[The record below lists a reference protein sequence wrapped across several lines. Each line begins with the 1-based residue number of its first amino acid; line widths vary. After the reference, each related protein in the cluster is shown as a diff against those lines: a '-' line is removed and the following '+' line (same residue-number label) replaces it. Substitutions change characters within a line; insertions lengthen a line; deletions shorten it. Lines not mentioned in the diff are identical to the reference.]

1 MIGLDLGIKSMVI
14 TSDGHTYGNPKFFAK
29 DEKKLARAQ
38 RQHAKKKK
46 GSKNREKARRKVA
59 RLHARIQDR
68 RRDYQHKLSTHII
81 RENQAVCQEAPMSD
95 SISHLNIPGEKS
107 RELMAR
113 RQQFVARG
121 LSNTMSVFA
130 AKAEGAI
137 IEDVDG
143 NRFIDFAGGIGT
155 MNIGH
160 SRPEV
165 IRAIVEQAEKFTHT
179 CFSVMMYEPY
189 VILAERLVKLTP
201 GDFPKKAIFFNS
213 GAEAVEN
220 AVKIA
225 RYATGRPAIIVF
237 EHGFHGRTLMTMTMT
252 AKVRPYKYRFGP
264 YAPEVYRAPFPY
276 PYRMDMTPEQSS
288 QFCIKELERMLL
300 DEIAPDQVAAMIIE
314 PVQGEGGFI
323 IAPPGFLSA
332 LKALCEK
339 HDILFIADEIQ
350 TGFCRTGKMFA
361 VEHEGV
367 VPDLMIIAKSMGAGM
382 PISGVIGR
390 SDIMDAPPPGTL
402 GGTYSGNP
410 VACAAALA
418 VLDLYEQE
426 DLATRSQQIGQAV
439 METFTRLQQRFAFI
453 GDVRGLGGM
462 VAMELVKD
470 RTTKEPDAQLT
481 GAILTAAHERG
492 LVLIRAGMYDNVI
505 RVLVPL
511 CVTDEQLQQ
520 ALAILE
526 DAVASAATPA
536 PTSAS

>member
-1 MIGLDLGIKSMVI
+1 
-14 TSDGHTYGNPKFFAK
+14 
-29 DEKKLARAQ
+29 
-38 RQHAKKKK
+38 
-46 GSKNREKARRKVA
+46 
-59 RLHARIQDR
+59 
-68 RRDYQHKLSTHII
+68 
-81 RENQAVCQEAPMSD
+81 MSD
-95 SISHLNIPGEKS
+95 DVPQLNIPGEKS
-107 RELMAR
+107 RALLAR
-113 RQQFVARG
+113 RQEFVARG
-121 LSNTMSVFA
+121 VSATTNVFA
-130 AKAEGAI
+130 AKADGAI

-165 IRAIVEQAEKFTHT
+165 TRAIIEQAEKFTHT

-189 VILAERLVKLTP
+189 VALAERLTKLTP
-201 GDFPKKAIFFNS
+201 GDFPKKALFLNS

-237 EHGFHGRTLMTMTMT
+237 DNAYHGRTLMTMTMT
-252 AKVRPYKYRFGP
+252 AKVKPYKYRFGP

-276 PYRMDMTPEQSS
+276 HYRMHMTPTEASR
-288 QFCIKELERMLL
+288 FCLQELERMFVG
-300 DEIAPDQVAAMIIE
+300 EVAPDQVAAVVIE
-314 PVQGEGGFI
+314 PVQGEGGFM
-323 IAPPGFLSA
+323 IAPPGFLRD
-332 LKALCEK
+332 LKSLCEK
-339 HDILFIADEIQ
+339 HGILFIADEIQ

-361 VEHEGV
+361 VQHDGV
-367 VPDLMIIAKSMGAGM
+367 VPDLLLIAKSMGAGM

-390 SDIMDAPPPGTL
+390 ADLMDAPPPGYL

-426 DLATRSQQIGQAV
+426 DLAARSRAIGQ
-439 METFTRLQQRFAFI
+439 TILNRFSQLQQQYAFI
-453 GDVRGLGGM
+453 GDVRGLGAM

-470 RTTKEPDAQLT
+470 RTTKEPDTQAT
-481 GAILTAAHERG
+481 NEILAAAHQRG
-492 LVLIRAGMYDNVI
+492 LILIKAGMYDNVI

-520 ALAILE
+520 ALDIIDASVRVAADVATVTTSSAI
-526 DAVASAATPA
+526 
-536 PTSAS
+536 